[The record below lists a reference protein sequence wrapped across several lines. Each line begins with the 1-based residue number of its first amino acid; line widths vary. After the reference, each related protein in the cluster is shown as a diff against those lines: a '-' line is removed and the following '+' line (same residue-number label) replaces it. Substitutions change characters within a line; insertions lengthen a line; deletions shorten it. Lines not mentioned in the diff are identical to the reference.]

1 MNKKIILL
9 TILIILIGI
18 IAIITFI
25 PDKTN
30 VETENEIEIV
40 EEMDNKEEVNKENQ
54 DEIVDTPEI
63 LNVLIIG
70 VDEGSFDNSRSDVM
84 IIASID
90 FETKTVKLTSVM
102 RDTLAY
108 IPTSNTYQKLNH
120 SYMEG
125 GAKEIML
132 AINTNFDLNIEDYVV
147 FDYDAV
153 KKVVD
158 FVGGYPVDVSAGEAR
173 DMGISTGHHVLQGDK
188 AVDYMRVRYNSGG
201 DTGRNQRQRDLIVYV
216 MDQIKDISKTKVLM
230 FATKLLPNIRTSYTL
245 LDIEELLDLYGL
257 IKNEITVEQYS
268 FPFNYEGKILSD
280 KLWYA
285 VPKTMRT
292 NVMDL
297 HKNIYNSYDYVP
309 SDVVNHI
316 SEIIENKS
324 NVHLY

>member
-1 MNKKIILL
+1 M
-9 TILIILIGI
+9 
-18 IAIITFI
+18 
-25 PDKTN
+25 DK
-30 VETENEIEIV
+30 
-40 EEMDNKEEVNKENQ
+40 VNKENQ
-54 DEIVDTPEI
+54 DEIVDTPET

-70 VDEGSFDNSRSDVM
+70 VDEGGFDNSRSDVM

-102 RDTLAY
+102 RDTLAH

-125 GAKEIML
+125 GAKETML

-173 DMGISTGHHVLQGDK
+173 DMGISTGHH
-188 AVDYMRVRYNSGG
+188 
-201 DTGRNQRQRDLIVYV
+201 
-216 MDQIKDISKTKVLM
+216 
-230 FATKLLPNIRTSYTL
+230 
-245 LDIEELLDLYGL
+245 
-257 IKNEITVEQYS
+257 S

-316 SEIIENKS
+316 SEIIKNKS